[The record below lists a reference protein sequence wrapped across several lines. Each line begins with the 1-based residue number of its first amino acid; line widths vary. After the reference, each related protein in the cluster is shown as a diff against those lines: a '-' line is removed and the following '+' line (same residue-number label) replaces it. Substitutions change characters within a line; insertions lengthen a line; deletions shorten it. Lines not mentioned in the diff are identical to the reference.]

1 MSVQISERDLQ
12 NAIVDAAHLYGYLVF
27 HTRPALSA
35 KGWRTPVQYDGK
47 GFVDLVLVG
56 PERIVFAEIKA
67 ANGKL
72 SREQEHWLEGLQKVA
87 AVTDRVRV
95 CVWSPADW
103 PDRVLQVLQQPVSA
117 QPLRAHVV
125 AIQEDEA

>member
-1 MSVQISERDLQ
+1 MTASVQTSERYLQ

-27 HTRPALSA
+27 HTRPAISQ

-56 PERIVFAEIKA
+56 QERIIFAEIKA
-67 ANGKL
+67 AKGKL
-72 SREQEHWLEGLQKVA
+72 SREQEQWLEGLGKVA

-95 CVWSPADW
+95 CVWTPADW
-103 PDRVLQVLQQPVSA
+103 PDRVLEVLQA
-117 QPLRAHVV
+117 
-125 AIQEDEA
+125 

>member
-1 MSVQISERDLQ
+1 MGHRRKAVVELSAVAISERDLQ

-56 PERIVFAEIKA
+56 ADRIIFAEIKSEK
-67 ANGKL
+67 GKL
-72 SREQEHWLEGLQKVA
+72 SREQEHWLEGLSKVA

-95 CVWSPADW
+95 CVWTPADW
-103 PDRVLQVLQQPVSA
+103 PERVLEVLQA
-117 QPLRAHVV
+117 
-125 AIQEDEA
+125 